1 MSSIPK
7 LSLCLIE
14 DDEIVGEALAERF
27 ELENYD
33 CTWYRTG
40 RDALLALPRQ
50 HFDIVVSDIR
60 LPDMSGEQLYTSLIE
75 DAVPLPPYLFI
86 TGHGEIDQAV
96 RLLKLGAADYIKKP
110 FDIESLLER
119 ISSMVAAA
127 TPAGSSPCLGIS
139 PAMRALDLMLNRIK
153 DSSSNILIT
162 GDSGVGKEMV
172 ASELNRRSSMTSG
185 KPLVAVNC
193 GAFADSLLE
202 AELFGYEKGSFT
214 GADRIHRGV
223 FERAEGGTLFLDEI
237 GDMPLAMQTRLL
249 RAIQDRRI
257 TRIGGEISIPLN
269 LRLIC
274 ATHRDLKRMVE
285 NNEFRE
291 DLYYRINVVHLHV
304 PPLRERKE
312 DILWLARNFLKAEAA
327 QSGCPMRTM
336 SAKLE
341 QFMLD
346 YPWPGNVRELKHAL
360 ERACV
365 LSSQRQLSPELLF
378 EEMPVALP
386 EDAQTLAEHLSSY
399 ERQYLV
405 RVLAAHNGHVTHAAE
420 ILGISRKNM
429 WERMKRYG
437 IPRKAGD

>member
-1 MSSIPK
+1 MPSNAK

-14 DDEIVGEALAERF
+14 DDEIVGDALVERF

-40 RDALLALPRQ
+40 REALLALPRQ
-50 HFDIVVSDIR
+50 RFDLVVSDIR
-60 LPDMSGEQLYTSLIE
+60 LPDMSGETLFTSLLDE
-75 DAVPLPPYLFI
+75 SVPLPPYLFI

-110 FDIESLLER
+110 FDIESLLEK
-119 ISSMVAAA
+119 I
-127 TPAGSSPCLGIS
+127 GSLVVVPMPVDDAPCLGVS
-139 PAMRALDLMLNRIK
+139 PAMRSLDAMLSRIK
-153 DSSSNILIT
+153 DSSSNVLIT

-172 ASELNRRSSMTSG
+172 ASELHRRGSLTTEKSF
-185 KPLVAVNC
+185 VAVNC

-202 AELFGYEKGSFT
+202 AELFGYEKGAFT
-214 GADRIHRGV
+214 GAERMHKGV
-223 FERAEGGTLFLDEI
+223 FEQAEGGTLFLDEI
-237 GDMPLAMQTRLL
+237 GDMPLGMQVRLL

-257 TRIGGEISIPLN
+257 TRIGGEAPIPVD

-274 ATHRDLKRMVE
+274 ATHHDLKLMVE
-285 NNEFRE
+285 SNEFRE

-312 DILWLARNFLKAEAA
+312 DILWLARNFLIAEAA
-327 QSGCPMRTM
+327 KSGSPVRTM

-341 QFMLD
+341 RFMLD
-346 YPWPGNVRELKHAL
+346 YPWPGNVRELKHVL

-365 LSSQRQLSPELLF
+365 LSKQRQLSPELLF
-378 EEMPVALP
+378 EEMPEILS
-386 EDAQTLAEHLSSY
+386 ESTQTLAEHLSSY

-405 RVLAAHNGHVTHAAE
+405 RVLAAHNGHVTRAAE
-420 ILGISRKNM
+420 TLGISRKNM
-429 WERMKRYG
+429 WERMKRYA
-437 IPRKAGD
+437 IPRKGGD